1 VRGLYKAVD
10 AGQADIAARRV
21 ALEQARAAAASAY
34 DLAGK
39 RYHAGL
45 ANQLDVLAVQKPL
58 LQIEQQLA
66 GVRAQRYA
74 AAIDLDQALGG
85 GLQPGAP
92 PPTDSIGSNTSPSST
107 SPATTP

>member
-1 VRGLYKAVD
+1 M
-10 AGQADIAARRV
+10 
-21 ALEQARAAAASAY
+21 
-34 DLAGK
+34 DLASK

-107 SPATTP
+107 STSATTP